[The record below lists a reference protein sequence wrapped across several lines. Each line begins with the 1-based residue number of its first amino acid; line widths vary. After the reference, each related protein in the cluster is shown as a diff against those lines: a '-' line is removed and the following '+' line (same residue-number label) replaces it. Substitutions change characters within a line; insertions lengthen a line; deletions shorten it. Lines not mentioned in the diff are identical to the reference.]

1 MIELTRRRHLAL
13 IGAALAAPGAAAPC
27 TAQAWPSKPIRAI
40 IPFTAGS
47 TIDIVARI
55 VFDPLS
61 QQLGQSIIVEN
72 RGGAGGTIGAGV
84 VARADPDGYTV
95 LAHSSAHTA
104 TPAIYPNAPYDAAR
118 DFVAVAALGSSP
130 NIVGGRAR
138 QGHQDAAGAG
148 RRRQDRRPAR

>member
-1 MIELTRRRHLAL
+1 MGHTRRRHLAL
-13 IGAALAAPGAAAPC
+13 IGAALAAPALLRSAQ
-27 TAQAWPSKPIRAI
+27 AQAWPTKPIRAI

-72 RGGAGGTIGAGV
+72 RGGAGGTIGAGM
-84 VARADPDGYTV
+84 VARADPDGYTL

-104 TPAIYPNAPYDAAR
+104 TPAVP
-118 DFVAVAALGSSP
+118 
-130 NIVGGRAR
+130 
-138 QGHQDAAGAG
+138 
-148 RRRQDRRPAR
+148 